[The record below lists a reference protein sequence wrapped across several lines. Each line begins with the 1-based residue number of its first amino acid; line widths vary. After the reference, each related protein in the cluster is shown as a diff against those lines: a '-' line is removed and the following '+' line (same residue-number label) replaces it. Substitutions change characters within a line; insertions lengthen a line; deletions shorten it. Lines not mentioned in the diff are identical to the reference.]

1 MTSSCTR
8 FLSFLAVSLVALSAC
23 AAGSPKSP
31 ETSATTSPEIS
42 VQPAESSARLTQI
55 SAGTYHTCALT
66 SDGGVKCWGSNGDGQ
81 LGDGTDESRLTPVDV
96 KGLTSKVTRISTGF
110 THTCALTSDGGVK
123 CWGWNSS
130 GQLGDGTDES
140 RLTPVDVKGLT
151 SKVTRISGG
160 TYHTC
165 ALTSDGGVKCWGWN
179 PFGALGDGTTKDRF
193 TPVDVKGLTSNVT
206 QISVGGGHTCALASD
221 GGVKC
226 WGYNGGGELGDD
238 TFEDRFTP
246 VDVKGLTSGVTQ
258 ISGGTYHTCALTS
271 DGGVKCWGENP
282 FGQLGDGT
290 TKDRFTPVDV
300 KGLTSKVMQISAGYA
315 HTCAL
320 TSDGGVKCWGDNSG
334 GALGDGTDEDRSTPV
349 DVKGLTSK
357 VTQISAG
364 GKHTCALTSDGGVKC
379 WGENPFGQ
387 LGDGTTTGRSTP
399 VDVMGLT
406 S

>member
-66 SDGGVKCWGSNGDGQ
+66 SDGGVKCWGSNGD
-81 LGDGTDESRLTPVDV
+81 
-96 KGLTSKVTRISTGF
+96 
-110 THTCALTSDGGVK
+110 
-123 CWGWNSS
+123 